1 MSEIKKL
8 KIDNIEIMITTNRNA
23 KPVPLTKDMLYVPK
37 KKDETE
43 SVKSVV
49 EEKTSKDEDKEK
61 EKEEAKYSNISKY
74 PFIAINARIPF
85 DVLRMKPRKE
95 IIKALFHESE
105 FMKLMQPVV
114 VEGDEKKH
122 SGILHDNALNILKL
136 LFPTSFPFTN
146 DITESM
152 NHLLGGSIVNLG
164 LFEEKQIS
172 YIKINGSVQTIS
184 KVVWLNDI
192 MNHPLYYDFMK
203 SMNKYIEWA
212 NKNRDNIEYGGKKVL
227 DKITAAILKNYQ
239 EYNTNP
245 RSYDDTD
252 FNNSITK
259 VQGEQQS
266 QMRSLIKDEKRY
278 AILNKNVQ
286 AFNLFVND
294 FHKKIM
300 DKMKRGEDDNT
311 IKEFISNKLEQF
323 SDLNR
328 VYALTSQYIPSI
340 LKKIFKHIKDYSESK
355 FYIFRR
361 NIFDRSFN
369 PILNLLSP
377 DLSSKNSDFKIYDE
391 TREKFKKFCS
401 PTLKLKG
408 GIVSMDAIQG
418 DNKGIQKVI
427 DSFVGITDGE
437 IDEKNIFPKYFYN
450 ILREF
455 ISQET
460 KKEITV
466 SNELRSFRLG
476 VNAQNFGR
484 DSLPGFQIY
493 VRLDLLDG
501 ELNDKN
507 ISQIKCKFED
517 LSLTGK
523 FNKLF
528 YNKPYIWKPDMNPYL
543 KVEQV
548 KQEPNKK
555 AAKVGGRKTR
565 KKKYH
570 KQRTHTKQ
578 RRFTFY

>member
-227 DKITAAILKNYQ
+227 DKITGSIFADYEKYLKNHNQNEFDTKMKELYREQ
-239 EYNTNP
+239 ESNLRYLYS
-245 RSYDDTD
+245 R
-252 FNNSITK
+252 
-259 VQGEQQS
+259 
-266 QMRSLIKDEKRY
+266 DEKRHNI
-278 AILNKNVQ
+278 AIKEFEI
-286 AFNLFVND
+286 FNLFINK
-294 FHKKIM
+294 FHNIIMKMMKEGKNNEQIKK
-300 DKMKRGEDDNT
+300 T
-311 IKEFISNKLEQF
+311 ISEKLDSF
-323 SDLNR
+323 PDLNR
-328 VYALTSQYIPSI
+328 VYNIKSSSNLPDI
-340 LKKIFKHIKDYSESK
+340 LKRIFKHIKDYSESK

-437 IDEKNIFPKYFYN
+437 IDETKTNPQDFN
-450 ILREF
+450 NVLREF
-455 ISQET
+455 IGQET

-466 SNELRSFRLG
+466 SNELRWFRLG

>member
-1 MSEIKKL
+1 MSETKKL

-37 KKDETE
+37 KKDETD
-43 SVKSVV
+43 SAKSVV

-85 DVLRMKPRKE
+85 DVLRIKPRKE

-114 VEGDEKKH
+114 IEGDEQKH
-122 SGILHDNALNILKL
+122 NGILHDNALNILKL

-164 LFEEKQIS
+164 LFEQKQIS
-172 YIKINGSVQTIS
+172 YIKINGSVQTVS

-203 SMNKYIEWA
+203 SMNRYIEWA

-227 DKITAAILKNYQ
+227 DKITESIFNAYDNHNDINFNASIIKFRKDQ
-239 EYNTNP
+239 ESN
-245 RSYDDTD
+245 
-252 FNNSITK
+252 
-259 VQGEQQS
+259 
-266 QMRSLIKDEKRY
+266 IKYLYTRDEKRY
-278 AILNKNVQ
+278 TEANKNFQV
-286 AFNLFVND
+286 FNLFVNNI
-294 FHKKIM
+294 HKKIIA
-300 DKMKRGEDDNT
+300 KKQSGEESGHIKR
-311 IKEFISNKLEQF
+311 FISESLDKF

-328 VYALTSQYIPSI
+328 VYAVELRHLPDI
-340 LKKIFKHIKDYSESK
+340 LKKIFKNIKDYSESK

-361 NIFDRSFN
+361 NIFDSSFN

-408 GIVSMDAIQG
+408 GLVSMDAIQG
-418 DNKGIQKVI
+418 DNKGIQKII

-437 IDEKNIFPKYFYN
+437 IDETNRNPEKFND

-460 KKEITV
+460 KKEINI
-466 SNELRSFRLG
+466 SNELRCFRLG

-548 KQEPNKK
+548 KQEPKK
-555 AAKVGGRKTR
+555 KAAAKVGGRKTR

>member
-1 MSEIKKL
+1 MSETKKL

-37 KKDETE
+37 KKDETD
-43 SVKSVV
+43 SVKPVV

-74 PFIAINARIPF
+74 PFITINARIPF

-114 VEGDEKKH
+114 IEGDEQKH
-122 SGILHDNALNILKL
+122 NGILHDNALNILKL

-164 LFEEKQIS
+164 LFEQKQIS

-227 DKITAAILKNYQ
+227 DKITESIFIAYD
-239 EYNTNP
+239 NTNYND
-245 RSYDDTD
+245 SS
-252 FNNSITK
+252 FNESIDSFRKDEEST
-259 VQGEQQS
+259 
-266 QMRSLIKDEKRY
+266 IKYLYTRDEKRY
-278 AILNKNVQ
+278 TEANKNFQV
-286 AFNLFVND
+286 FNLFVNNI
-294 FHKKIM
+294 HKKIIAKKLSNTESP
-300 DKMKRGEDDNT
+300 DIKR
-311 IKEFISNKLEQF
+311 FISESLDKF

-328 VYALTSQYIPSI
+328 VYAVESRNLPDI
-340 LKKIFKHIKDYSESK
+340 LKRIFKHIKDYSESK

-361 NIFDRSFN
+361 NIFDSSFN

-408 GIVSMDAIQG
+408 GLVSMDAIQG
-418 DNKGIQKVI
+418 DNKGIQKII

-437 IDEKNIFPKYFYN
+437 IDETNRIPKDFN
-450 ILREF
+450 DILREF

-460 KKEITV
+460 KKEINI
-466 SNELRSFRLG
+466 SKELRCFRLG

-548 KQEPNKK
+548 KQDPKNKA

>member
-1 MSEIKKL
+1 MSETKKL

-37 KKDETE
+37 KKDETD

-74 PFIAINARIPF
+74 PFITINARIPF

-114 VEGDEKKH
+114 IEGDEQKH
-122 SGILHDNALNILKL
+122 NGILHDNALNILKL

-164 LFEEKQIS
+164 LFEQKQIS

-227 DKITAAILKNYQ
+227 DKITESIFIAYD
-239 EYNTNP
+239 NTNYND
-245 RSYDDTD
+245 SS
-252 FNNSITK
+252 FNESIDSFRKDEEST
-259 VQGEQQS
+259 
-266 QMRSLIKDEKRY
+266 IKYLYTRDEKRY
-278 AILNKNVQ
+278 TEANKNFQV
-286 AFNLFVND
+286 FNLFVNNI
-294 FHKKIM
+294 HKKIIAKKLSNTESP
-300 DKMKRGEDDNT
+300 DIKR
-311 IKEFISNKLEQF
+311 FISESLDKF

-328 VYALTSQYIPSI
+328 VYAVESRNLPDI
-340 LKKIFKHIKDYSESK
+340 LKRIFKHIKDYSESK

-361 NIFDRSFN
+361 NIFDSSFN

-408 GIVSMDAIQG
+408 GLVSMDAIQG
-418 DNKGIQKVI
+418 DNKGIQKII

-437 IDEKNIFPKYFYN
+437 IDETNRIPKDFN
-450 ILREF
+450 DILREF

-460 KKEITV
+460 KKEINI
-466 SNELRSFRLG
+466 SKELRCFRLG

-548 KQEPNKK
+548 KQDPKNKA